1 MPRRVRS
8 ACLQA
13 EAELAHATLREALV
27 MDRITVTKIAL
38 ALAGVGMF
46 AYGVRTE
53 DNLVRWVGIGLVV
66 VAFLLRFFKT
76 TKPE

>member
-1 MPRRVRS
+1 
-8 ACLQA
+8 
-13 EAELAHATLREALV
+13 

-46 AYGVRTE
+46 AFGVRSE
-53 DNLVRWVGIGLVV
+53 DPVVRWIGIALVV
-66 VAFLLRFFKT
+66 IAFLLRFFKT

>member
-1 MPRRVRS
+1 MPWDCQRR
-8 ACLQA
+8 
-13 EAELAHATLREALV
+13 EAELVHAALDDALD

-46 AYGVRTE
+46 AYGVRSE
-53 DNLVRWVGIGLVV
+53 DTVVRWIGIGLVV
-66 VAFLLRFFKT
+66 IAFLLRFFKT

>member
-1 MPRRVRS
+1 
-8 ACLQA
+8 
-13 EAELAHATLREALV
+13 

-46 AYGVRTE
+46 AYGVRSE
-53 DNLVRWVGIGLVV
+53 DTVVRWIGIGLVV
-66 VAFLLRFFKT
+66 VAFLLRFFKR

>member
-1 MPRRVRS
+1 MPWDCQRR
-8 ACLQA
+8 
-13 EAELAHATLREALV
+13 EAEVVHAALDDALD

-46 AYGVRTE
+46 AYGVRSE
-53 DNLVRWVGIGLVV
+53 DTVVRWIGIGLVV
-66 VAFLLRFFKT
+66 IAFLLRFSKT

>member
-1 MPRRVRS
+1 VPWDCQRR
-8 ACLQA
+8 
-13 EAELAHATLREALV
+13 EAEVVHAALDDALD

-46 AYGVRTE
+46 AYGVRSE
-53 DNLVRWVGIGLVV
+53 DTVVRWIGIGLVV
-66 VAFLLRFFKT
+66 IAFLLRFFKT

>member
-1 MPRRVRS
+1 VPWDCQRR
-8 ACLQA
+8 
-13 EAELAHATLREALV
+13 EAEVVHAALDDALD

-46 AYGVRTE
+46 AYGVRSE
-53 DNLVRWVGIGLVV
+53 DTVVRWIGIGLVV
-66 VAFLLRFFKT
+66 IAFLLRFSKT

>member
-1 MPRRVRS
+1 
-8 ACLQA
+8 
-13 EAELAHATLREALV
+13 
-27 MDRITVTKIAL
+27 MDRITVAKIAL

-46 AYGVRTE
+46 AYGIRSE

-66 VAFLLRFFKT
+66 AAFLLRFFKT

>member
-1 MPRRVRS
+1 MPWDCQRR
-8 ACLQA
+8 
-13 EAELAHATLREALV
+13 EAEVVHAALDDALD

-46 AYGVRTE
+46 AYGVRSE
-53 DNLVRWVGIGLVV
+53 DTVVRWIGIGLVV
-66 VAFLLRFFKT
+66 IAFLLRFFKT